1 MNGTSFRRAALMASL
16 AVTLAAGTALAEG
29 SFPNTLS
36 PADQQGLENF
46 STTRAQ
52 AIETARAKGE
62 AADVAQLERA
72 LQGEATALSP
82 AAMAGDWRCRSI
94 QFSQYLAVIAYTE
107 FRCRI
112 TDDAG
117 GLRLEKLTGSQR
129 TSGTFYDIGE
139 TRLGYAGAEAWGSNE
154 QPYRYGQDPERN
166 QVGYLVPVS
175 NRHLRLEL
183 LDRGGKSFSILDLR
197 R

>member
-1 MNGTSFRRAALMASL
+1 MNGSSFRRAALMASL
-16 AVTLAAGTALAEG
+16 AVTLTAGAALAEG

-36 PADQQGLENF
+36 DTDRQGLEAF
-46 STTRAQ
+46 AHTRFR
-52 AIETARAKGE
+52 AIDTARAEGDP
-62 AADVAQLERA
+62 ADVDQLERA
-72 LQGEATALSP
+72 LQGEATALAP

-94 QFSQYLAVIAYTE
+94 QFSQYLAVIAYGE

-112 TDDAG
+112 TDDTA

-139 TRLGYAGAEAWGSNE
+139 TRLGYAGAEAWGDNE

-175 NRHLRLEL
+175 SRHLRLEL
-183 LDRGGKSFSILDLR
+183 LDRGGRSFSILDLR

>member
-1 MNGTSFRRAALMASL
+1 MNGSSFRRAALMASL
-16 AVTLAAGTALAEG
+16 AVTLTAGAALAEG

-36 PADQQGLENF
+36 DADRQGLEAF
-46 STTRAQ
+46 ADTRAQ

-72 LQGEATALSP
+72 LQGEATALAP

-94 QFSQYLAVIAYTE
+94 QFSQYLAVIAYAE

-112 TDDAG
+112 TDDTA

-139 TRLGYAGAEAWGSNE
+139 TRLGYAGAEAWGDNE
-154 QPYRYGQDPERN
+154 QPYRYGQDPERD

-175 NRHLRLEL
+175 SRHLRLEL
-183 LDRGGKSFSILDLR
+183 LDRGGRSFSILDLR

>member
-16 AVTLAAGTALAEG
+16 AVTLTAGAALAEG

-36 PADQQGLENF
+36 DTDRQGLEAF
-46 STTRAQ
+46 ADTRAR
-52 AIETARAKGE
+52 AIETARAKGD

-82 AAMAGDWRCRSI
+82 ADMAGDWRCRSI
-94 QFSQYLAVIAYTE
+94 QFSQYLAVVAYAE

-112 TDDAG
+112 TDDSA

-139 TRLGYAGAEAWGSNE
+139 TRLGYAGAEAWGDNE

-175 NRHLRLEL
+175 GRHLRLEL
-183 LDRGGKSFSILDLR
+183 LDRGGRSFSILDLR